1 MNVKIEIEDRIA
13 LSILFP
19 ANLTCITYRERNLDL
34 CITMGMKYAEF
45 SIVSAETQCLY
56 FPF

>member
-19 ANLTCITYRERNLDL
+19 ANLTCIHWERNLDL
-34 CITMGMKYAEF
+34 GLTMDMKYAEF
-45 SIVSAETQCLY
+45 SIVSA
-56 FPF
+56 